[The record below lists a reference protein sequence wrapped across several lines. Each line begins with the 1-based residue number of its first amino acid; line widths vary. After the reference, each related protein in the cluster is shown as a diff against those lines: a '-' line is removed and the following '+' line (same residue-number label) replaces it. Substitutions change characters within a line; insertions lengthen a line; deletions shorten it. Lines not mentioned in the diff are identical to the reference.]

1 LKQPIP
7 FGKYFLLDRINVG
20 GMAEVFRAKTTG
32 VEGFE
37 RLVAVKRILPGI
49 AEDEE
54 FVTMF
59 VDEAKIAV
67 QLTHANIAQIFDL
80 GRADGSF
87 YIALEYIHGK
97 DLRAIANRVR
107 QRGEQLPVAFACYV
121 IMKACEGLDYAH
133 NKYDGAGRFLKL
145 VHRDVSPQ
153 NILVSY
159 EGEVKI
165 VDFGIAKAAGK
176 VGRTQAGILKGKFG
190 YMSPEQIQGLEI
202 DRRSD
207 VFGVG
212 ICLYELLTGERLFAA
227 ETDFATLEKVKA
239 GVIIPP
245 SSYNPRVPEELD
257 QIVLRALAKDRDAR
271 FESAL
276 ALHDAL
282 QAYSHTS
289 GSLFGR
295 KDLGLYMHR
304 VFGDEIEKE
313 NAREEAYARIEPSP
327 AESPRAMGNGHA
339 QAHAH
344 AHAHAMQNPFDDEDE
359 ESERAENERV
369 ARAYAVNAKIAAKAH
384 APAAADVRKRTGT
397 LLGVP
402 YTALRVPRPVPNPAS
417 IPPLKGGGPSARPA
431 EPSRPSLQAVAP
443 ELAHAMDWDD
453 EELSTQIYDKPEL
466 DDAFDDT
473 SDPDREEGDHDED
486 DAHGAHG
493 AHDELDALQASVP
506 DSMEP
511 GEGLVRA
518 NFTGHKQVFPARTSD
533 PGPQPLRLAPPPAAS
548 TREQQPTL
556 MLTEAVPPVRG
567 RPMLAAVVAVLS
579 IIALI
584 VLGLV
589 AFRSNDPATVS
600 LSTRPTRVE
609 VSVDGRALGS
619 SMSPFV
625 IGELTPD
632 RPHEITVSSAGHA
645 PWTKVVTL
653 TSGQVMTMSDI
664 VLEPLETGFVLVT
677 EPPSATVFIDD
688 RLMPGRTPLRV
699 ADLRAGEH
707 HVRVELSGYASWES
721 TLSVNK
727 GTVLPLPTIH
737 LATLP
742 NTAPPSEAS
751 ARVARRGGFPAER
764 ERDRERPS
772 SEERASAREP
782 KPAPPPRV
790 VAPAEPPAVEN
801 TAEAPEPEP
810 ETEEPKT
817 KAPET
822 EEPALAQV
830 APVEKDKVEEVA
842 EEPARV
848 VEAQTGKLRVN
859 SRPWSQVFIDGKSYG
874 ATPRLNIELTVGSHT
889 LRLVNDEFKIEK
901 VEQIEIVAGETRSVI
916 VNLLEK

>member
-212 ICLYELLTGERLFAA
+212 ICLYELLTSERLFAA

-239 GVIIPP
+239 GVITPP
-245 SSYNPRVPEELD
+245 SSHNPAVPEELE

-282 QAYSHTS
+282 QAYMHTS

-313 NAREEAYARIEPSP
+313 NAREEAYARIEPPPADSP
-327 AESPRAMGNGHA
+327 LVMGNGHG
-339 QAHAH
+339 QAHA
-344 AHAHAMQNPFDDEDE
+344 AQNPFDDEDE

-417 IPPLKGGGPSARPA
+417 IPPLKGGGPSSRPA

-473 SDPDREEGDHDED
+473 SDPEREHGDHDED
-486 DAHGAHG
+486 GAHG
-493 AHDELDALQASVP
+493 SHDELDALQASVP

-518 NFTGHKQVFPARTSD
+518 PAI
-533 PGPQPLRLAPPPAAS
+533 L
-548 TREQQPTL
+548 
-556 MLTEAVPPVRG
+556 G
-567 RPMLAAVVAVLS
+567 RS
-579 IIALI
+579 RCD
-584 VLGLV
+584 
-589 AFRSNDPATVS
+589 FRRHQLQA
-600 LSTRPTRVE
+600 
-609 VSVDGRALGS
+609 
-619 SMSPFV
+619 
-625 IGELTPD
+625 
-632 RPHEITVSSAGHA
+632 
-645 PWTKVVTL
+645 
-653 TSGQVMTMSDI
+653 
-664 VLEPLETGFVLVT
+664 
-677 EPPSATVFIDD
+677 
-688 RLMPGRTPLRV
+688 
-699 ADLRAGEH
+699 
-707 HVRVELSGYASWES
+707 
-721 TLSVNK
+721 
-727 GTVLPLPTIH
+727 
-737 LATLP
+737 
-742 NTAPPSEAS
+742 
-751 ARVARRGGFPAER
+751 
-764 ERDRERPS
+764 
-772 SEERASAREP
+772 RASSS
-782 KPAPPPRV
+782 PR
-790 VAPAEPPAVEN
+790 
-801 TAEAPEPEP
+801 
-810 ETEEPKT
+810 
-817 KAPET
+817 
-822 EEPALAQV
+822 
-830 APVEKDKVEEVA
+830 
-842 EEPARV
+842 
-848 VEAQTGKLRVN
+848 
-859 SRPWSQVFIDGKSYG
+859 SC
-874 ATPRLNIELTVGSHT
+874 
-889 LRLVNDEFKIEK
+889 
-901 VEQIEIVAGETRSVI
+901 
-916 VNLLEK
+916 

>member
-1 LKQPIP
+1 MKQPIP

-97 DLRAIANRVR
+97 DLRAITNRVR
-107 QRGEQLPVAFACYV
+107 QRGEQLPVPFACYV

-239 GVIIPP
+239 GVITPP
-245 SSYNPRVPEELD
+245 SAYNPRVPEELE

-282 QAYSHTS
+282 QAFIHTS

-313 NAREEAYARIEPSP
+313 NAREEAYARIEPPP
-327 AESPRAMGNGHA
+327 AESPSGNGHA
-339 QAHAH
+339 AKT
-344 AHAHAMQNPFDDEDE
+344 PFDDDDDTEN
-359 ESERAENERV
+359 ERAENERV
-369 ARAYAVNAKIAAKAH
+369 ARAYAANAKIAAKAH
-384 APAAADVRKRTGT
+384 APAPADVRRRTGT

-402 YTALRVPRPVPNPAS
+402 YAALRVPSVPRPVPNPAS
-417 IPPLKGGGPSARPA
+417 IPPLKGGGPSSRPP
-431 EPSRPSLQAVAP
+431 EQPSRPSLQAIAP
-443 ELAHAMDWDD
+443 DLAHAMDWDD

-466 DDAFDDT
+466 DDAFDDA
-473 SDPDREEGDHDED
+473 SDPAGDDVDRHERDEHDNRD
-486 DAHGAHG
+486 G
-493 AHDELDALQASVP
+493 HDELDALQASVP

-511 GEGLVRA
+511 GDGLVRA
-518 NFTGHKQVFPARTSD
+518 NFTGHKQVYPARTSD

-556 MLTEAVPPVRG
+556 LLTEAAQPVRG

-579 IIALI
+579 IIGLI

-619 SMSPFV
+619 SVSPFV
-625 IGELTPD
+625 IGELTSD

-653 TSGQVMTMSDI
+653 TSGQVMTVSDI
-664 VLEPLETGFVLVT
+664 VLEPIETGFVLVT
-677 EPPSATVFIDD
+677 EPASATVFIDD

-699 ADLRAGEH
+699 ADLSAGEH
-707 HVRVELSGYASWES
+707 RLRVELAGYASWES
-721 TLSVNK
+721 TLNANK

-742 NTAPPSEAS
+742 NTAPPSEAT
-751 ARVARRGGFPAER
+751 ARLARRGGFPVER
-764 ERDRERPS
+764 EHERERERPS
-772 SEERASAREP
+772 SEPRVSAREP
-782 KPAPPPRV
+782 KPAPQPRA
-790 VAPAEPPAVEN
+790 VAPAEPPAPAVED
-801 TAEAPEPEP
+801 TAPEPEP
-810 ETEEPKT
+810 E
-817 KAPET
+817 A
-822 EEPALAQV
+822 EEPAI
-830 APVEKDKVEEVA
+830 VEKEKVEEVA
-842 EEPARV
+842 EEPAPV
-848 VEAQTGKLRVN
+848 AEAQTGKLRVN

-874 ATPRLNIELTVGSHT
+874 ATPRLNIELPVGSHT

-901 VEQIEIVAGETRSVI
+901 VEQVEIVAGETRSVI